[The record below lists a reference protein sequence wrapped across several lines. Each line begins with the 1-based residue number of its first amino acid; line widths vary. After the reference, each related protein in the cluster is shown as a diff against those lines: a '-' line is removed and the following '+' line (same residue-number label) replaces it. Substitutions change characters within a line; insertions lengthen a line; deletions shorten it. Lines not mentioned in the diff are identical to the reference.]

1 MSKRRDDGHTMAY
14 SSPKRRRISQA
25 YNSDYLSFLS
35 DEILLYI
42 LSYLPISALLRCQR
56 VSRRF
61 HALAGDSEL
70 WKQQYYTRWVRPRA
84 RRLARVRCAT
94 PQLSRL
100 EYSPKV
106 STWLDHS
113 HLAREGSSTNWEKKY
128 RLRHNW
134 SKGICRVTAVELP
147 QSPQPPVLVQFCA
160 RLVFVADS
168 AHGLRVWHADNTNSC
183 LASVPF
189 TNVDAQEPIVPTSLK
204 ATYCSQQNVTR
215 IAVGFE
221 SGCFS
226 VYNMD
231 IRALRLELGL
241 TYTSSTDRAIT
252 EMALSFP
259 YILMVSQCNVLSLF
273 DIQAANEKSDH
284 NPVKLMEKA
293 YLLATLKAES
303 ILAPMSLSVRV
314 AASEI
319 IASIVYSFYHIGCG
333 WSIGIQELHFNKSGQ
348 QISSRLTT
356 TVDCQYGVI
365 PLRPSSRVPDEQQSL
380 LSSDLYGWSTEPSIL
395 HREPPTSISYSH
407 PYLLASHA
415 DNTLTVY
422 LVVSTT
428 RSLHVKGGQRL
439 WGHTT
444 SVAAVQV
451 SDHGKAVSVSS
462 CGDEIRIWELEPLIS
477 YFGTQSILDEK
488 SIQVSPENKQCR
500 RYENFGVLSGV
511 SRCDDNGDRS
521 PSLERS
527 YELDRIRGCVG
538 FDDERVLLLRERNI
552 GNQLLELYDF
562 T

>member
-1 MSKRRDDGHTMAY
+1 MTY
-14 SSPKRRRISQA
+14 PSPKRRRISQA

-35 DEILLYI
+35 DEILLHI
-42 LSYLPISALLRCQR
+42 LSYLPMPALLICQR

-61 HALAGDSEL
+61 NALAGDSEL
-70 WKQQYYTRWVRPRA
+70 WKRQYYTRWVRPRA
-84 RRLARVRCAT
+84 RRLARMRRAI
-94 PQLSRL
+94 SRP

-106 STWLDHS
+106 STWLDHG
-113 HLAREGSSTNWEKKY
+113 HLAGQGSSANWKKQY

-147 QSPQPPVLVQFCA
+147 QSLQPPILVQFCA
-160 RLVFVADS
+160 GLVFIADS
-168 AHGLRVWHADNTNSC
+168 DHGLRVWHADNTNSC
-183 LASVPF
+183 LASMPF
-189 TNVDAQEPIVPTSLK
+189 TNVKTQAPIVPTSLK
-204 ATYCSQQNVTR
+204 ATYCPQQYVTR
-215 IAVGFE
+215 VAVGFK

-231 IRALRLELGL
+231 IRTLRLELGF

-252 EMALSFP
+252 GMALSFP
-259 YILMVSQCNVLSLF
+259 YILTVSQCNVLSLF
-273 DIQAANEKSDH
+273 SIQAVNENVGHS
-284 NPVKLMEKA
+284 PVELIEKP

-314 AASEI
+314 AGSEI
-319 IASIVYSFYHIGCG
+319 ISSIVYSFYHIGCG
-333 WSIGIQELHFNKSGQ
+333 WSIGLQELHFNKSGQ
-348 QISSRLTT
+348 QINSRLTT
-356 TVDCQYGVI
+356 TVDCQYGVTA
-365 PLRPSSRVPDEQQSL
+365 LRPSSRVPEEPQSL
-380 LSSDLYGWSTEPSIL
+380 LSSDLYGWPTEPSIL

-407 PYLLASHA
+407 PYLLTSHA

-428 RSLHVKGGQRL
+428 TSLYVKGGQRL

-444 SVAAVQV
+444 SVAAAQV
-451 SDHGKAVSVSS
+451 GDHGKAVSVSS
-462 CGDEIRIWELEPLIS
+462 RGDEIRIWELEPLIS
-477 YFGTQSILDEK
+477 YFGTQRMLEEK
-488 SIQVSPENKQCR
+488 SIQVSPENKQCQK
-500 RYENFGVLSGV
+500 YDNFGVLSGV
-511 SRCDDNGDRS
+511 SRCEVNDDQS
-521 PSLERS
+521 SSLERS

>member
-1 MSKRRDDGHTMAY
+1 MSKRRDDGDTMTY
-14 SSPKRRRISQA
+14 PSPKRRRISQ
-25 YNSDYLSFLS
+25 NSDYLSFLS
-35 DEILLYI
+35 DEVLLCI
-42 LSYLPISALLRCQR
+42 LSYLPIPALLKCQR

-61 HALAGDSEL
+61 HTLAGDSEL
-70 WKQQYYTRWVRPRA
+70 WKRQYYSRWVRPRA
-84 RRLARVRCAT
+84 RRLARVRRAT

-113 HLAREGSSTNWEKKY
+113 HLAREGSNTNWKKQY

-147 QSPQPPVLVQFCA
+147 QSPKPPILVQFCA
-160 RLVFVADS
+160 GLVFVADS

-189 TNVDAQEPIVPTSLK
+189 TNVTTQALIVPTSLK
-204 ATYCSQQNVTR
+204 ATYCSQQNMAR
-215 IAVGFE
+215 IAVGFK
-221 SGCFS
+221 SGCFR

-231 IRALRLELGL
+231 IRALRLKLGL

-252 EMALSFP
+252 GMALSFP
-259 YILMVSQCNVLSLF
+259 YILIVSQCSVLSLF
-273 DIQAANEKSDH
+273 GIQTVNENSGH
-284 NPVKLMEKA
+284 NPVELMEKA

-303 ILAPMSLSVRV
+303 MLAPMSLSVRV
-314 AASEI
+314 AGSEI
-319 IASIVYSFYHIGCG
+319 IASIAYSFYHIGCG
-333 WSIGIQELHFNKSGQ
+333 WSIGIQELHFNRGGQ

-365 PLRPSSRVPDEQQSL
+365 PLRPSSRAPDDQQPS
-380 LSSDLYGWSTEPSIL
+380 LSSDLYGWPTGPSIL
-395 HREPPTSISYSH
+395 HRQPPTSISYSH
-407 PYLLASHA
+407 PYLLTSHA

-428 RSLHVKGGQRL
+428 TNLHVKGGQRL

-462 CGDEIRIWELEPLIS
+462 RGDEIRIWELEPLIS
-477 YFGTQSILDEK
+477 YFGTQRILDEK
-488 SIQVSPENKQCR
+488 SIQVSPDSKQCR
-500 RYENFGVLSGV
+500 KYENFGVLSGL
-511 SRCDDNGDRS
+511 SRCEVNEDQSSS
-521 PSLERS
+521 PKGS
-527 YELDRIRGCVG
+527 YELDRIRGCIG

-552 GNQLLELYDF
+552 GNQLLEFYDF